1 MCTPS
6 SETIKEKGQEMASE
20 YVNFINKYIDDDDEM
35 VVVVMTRVEMEISF
49 SSAYPQSPPLSPLCI
64 KYS

>member
-20 YVNFINKYIDDDDEM
+20 YVNFINKCIDDDDDGGGGDNKSGNGNFIFFCLSTESP
-35 VVVVMTRVEMEISF
+35 TF
-49 SSAYPQSPPLSPLCI
+49 STLH
-64 KYS
+64 